1 MSAIYSKRSN
11 IISILRET
19 HMSEKNRRK
28 ALKALAVGAP
38 AIWAKPVVDSVV
50 IPAHAVTS
58 TCPPCTP
65 FNGSWFTL
73 TPVSESPCPELT
85 WVVEF
90 FETDDCST
98 SPIFDDIYFG
108 PIDADASFGNCLPI
122 PGCETLQQLSK
133 FILPCGTFVNES
145 KICTS

>member
-1 MSAIYSKRSN
+1 MDKKA
-11 IISILRET
+11 
-19 HMSEKNRRK
+19 RRN

-85 WVVEF
+85 WEVQF
-90 FETDDCST
+90 FSDSACSAILGQT
-98 SPIFDDIYFG
+98 NIYFG
-108 PIDADASFGNCLPI
+108 PIDAFDKGADVVMKAGMGAECARGLANARRDGFAFLGGLGLAHNDPVTSY
-122 PGCETLQQLSK
+122 
-133 FILPCGTFVNES
+133 FIFNM
-145 KICTS
+145 